1 MFSYIINMKTVHIEN
16 IIEKYLKKENTQSA
30 ILINGVWGSGKTFY
44 LKSKL
49 KEIIEKNNL
58 KVMYISLNGMNSIE
72 NLDHKL
78 FLQLIPKLGE
88 NQNDMVKNIT
98 NISTNIAN
106 AATKLFFKTEATDLL
121 KGSTVKS
128 FNFKKYC
135 ICLDDLERC
144 KIPIDELI
152 GYLSDFTEHKHT
164 KCLIL
169 ADEVKIK
176 KQKSNKNI
184 AHKYDKIKE
193 KVISRVLN
201 YDPELLDIFPK
212 LIDKYKSKQTFHKFL
227 EQNQSLVISIF
238 KEQKV
243 KNLRNLIFYLDT
255 LESVH
260 QHIKSADQKYIEE
273 VLFSTAIFCIEF
285 KKGKLT
291 SKDSNNF
298 KEFGNINKDWYS
310 RIVSNFL
317 NDKSDKP
324 REKSNPEL
332 FYDRYLT
339 KRIDQYYFYPSIY
352 QFVLSGF
359 LDSKKLKEELKNRE
373 PEKVSE
379 EIISFRKLLNY
390 KFRELDDNEF
400 ENLSKFVLEKAK
412 EGVYWMYDYKQI
424 ANFYFHFID
433 KKLVTI
439 SKSNLEKTLLKG
451 LNISA
456 KRKEFHLAT
465 FETLKHFNTPDPDT
479 KKILNKIFDYHKKL
493 QSENDTKI
501 SKQLSKIISNNQ
513 IRELALLFSEQKFNK
528 VFLPLVNVNN
538 FMNALKSS
546 ENKMIFSLCEI
557 FKDRYDYGNVIDFM
571 TGDLEFL
578 NKITEKIKQYKT
590 TLKPDKKVRNLI
602 LNEFII
608 ALEEVIK
615 KLSVETN

>member
-1 MFSYIINMKTVHIEN
+1 MKTAHIEK

-44 LKSKL
+44 LKSQL
-49 KEIIEKNNL
+49 KKIIERNNL
-58 KVMYISLNGMNSIE
+58 KVIYISLNGMSSID

-78 FLQLIPKLGE
+78 FLHLIPKLGE
-88 NQNDMVKNIT
+88 NQSDLVKNIA
-98 NISTNIAN
+98 NISTNLAN
-106 AATKLFFKTEATDLL
+106 AATKLLFKTEATDLL

-128 FNFKKYC
+128 FNFEKYC

-201 YDPELLDIFPK
+201 YDPELTDVFPK
-212 LIDKYKSKQTFHKFL
+212 LIDKYKSKKIYYKFL
-227 EQNQSLVISIF
+227 KQNESLMISIF
-238 KEQKV
+238 KELKI

-255 LESVH
+255 LESIH
-260 QHIKSADQKYIEE
+260 QYIKSIEQKYTEE
-273 VLFSTAIFCIEF
+273 VLFSTAIFSIEF
-285 KKGKLT
+285 KKGNLT
-291 SKDSNNF
+291 SKDSNDFKGF
-298 KEFGNINKDWYS
+298 KEINKDWYS
-310 RIVSNFL
+310 RILSNFL
-317 NDKSDKP
+317 SSNNDEPRKKS
-324 REKSNPEL
+324 SSEL
-332 FYDRYLT
+332 FYEEYLT
-339 KRIDQYYFYPSIY
+339 KRIDQYFFYPSIY

-359 LDSKKLKEELKNRE
+359 LDNKKLKKELENRE

-379 EIISFRKLLNY
+379 EIISFRKLLDY
-390 KFRELDDNEF
+390 KFRELNDKEF
-400 ENLSKFVLEKAK
+400 DCLSKYVLEKAE
-412 EGVYWMYDYKQI
+412 EGFYWIYDYKQI
-424 ANFYFHFID
+424 ANFYYHFIER
-433 KKLVTI
+433 KLIDITKI
-439 SKSNLEKTLLKG
+439 DLEKILLSG
-451 LNISA
+451 LGISA

-513 IRELALLFSEQKFNK
+513 IEELALLFSEQKFNK

-571 TGDLEFL
+571 AGDLEFL

-590 TLKPDKKVRNLI
+590 TLKPDKKVRNLN